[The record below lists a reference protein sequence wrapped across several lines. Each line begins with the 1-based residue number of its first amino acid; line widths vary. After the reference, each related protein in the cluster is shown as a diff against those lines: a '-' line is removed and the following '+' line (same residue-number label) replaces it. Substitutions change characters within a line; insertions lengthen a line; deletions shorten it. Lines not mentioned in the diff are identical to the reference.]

1 MPVIQFDVLVPH
13 SDAEALRDK
22 FAGAVASLIEAE
34 KLEQGSVVHDHSPRV
49 HDEVE
54 QQLRQTYRDEHD
66 GRDLPDSTV
75 HRYAVSIEGLTGSV
89 NQLTMALSRFLTPQN
104 DLPADPVLLERETD
118 WEVPATYPW
127 TVEILR

>member
-13 SDAEALRDK
+13 SDAEPLREK
-22 FAGAVASLIEAE
+22 FAGAVESLIENE
-34 KLEQGSVVHDHSPRV
+34 KLEKGEVTHDHSPRV
-49 HDEVE
+49 DKEVE
-54 QQLRQTYRDEHD
+54 AQLRQTYRDEHE

-75 HRYAVSIEGLTGSV
+75 HRYAIDIEGLKGSV

-104 DLPADPVLLERETD
+104 DLPADPVLLERETA

-127 TVEILR
+127 TVDILR